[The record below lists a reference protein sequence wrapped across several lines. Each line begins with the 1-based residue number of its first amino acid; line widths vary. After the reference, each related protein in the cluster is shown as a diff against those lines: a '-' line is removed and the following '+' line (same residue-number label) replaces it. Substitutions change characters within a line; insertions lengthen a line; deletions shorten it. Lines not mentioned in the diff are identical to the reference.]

1 MNLTQAL
8 AFILISELY
17 IFFNFDQ
24 WLLIILSSKL
34 STFIWLYTLRYDASF
49 FLAAD
54 RIFLGRV

>member
-54 RIFLGRV
+54 QIFLGRV